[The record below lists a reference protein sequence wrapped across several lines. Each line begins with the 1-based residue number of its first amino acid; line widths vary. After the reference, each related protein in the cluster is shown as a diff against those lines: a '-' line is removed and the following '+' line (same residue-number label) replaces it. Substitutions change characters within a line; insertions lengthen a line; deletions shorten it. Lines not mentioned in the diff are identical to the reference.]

1 MPTLVT
7 HPVTVYMN
15 SCRMCVHLQ
24 LKERV
29 DTLRRDEK
37 AKGRLNRQNKKTNR
51 IVNKDIQELEEDE
64 RKLREVFPQGEN
76 ADFLWAVAVL
86 GYYVKFIVRD
96 GGGGFEVTRNIV

>member
-1 MPTLVT
+1 MRTCTYVRP
-7 HPVTVYMN
+7 
-15 SCRMCVHLQ
+15 Q

-29 DTLRRDEK
+29 DTLRREEK
-37 AKGRLNRQNKKTNR
+37 ARGRLNRQNKKTNR

-86 GYYVKFIVRD
+86 GYYIKFIVR
-96 GGGGFEVTRNIV
+96 GGGDDDMSRDTIMVVCFV